1 MGGPEIKM
9 GNDYVT
15 VERIAL
21 HQDLSSV
28 LLLNVL
34 ELFLLLG
41 AFLLNL
47 LFLCVLLRYSV
58 FHIHLRIICLHITSA
73 VTLITVYSL
82 IRSVVS
88 LYQIFDNPIFTEAE
102 DSPPSCLFV
111 DVVPTCFCVLF
122 IVFPLILVVERSIAT
137 EKVRGYETFH
147 FPSGMMRL
155 CMIFWT
161 PAIVWLIS
169 ECLSFSQQSSVLSCE
184 LWRIREETP
193 LQRSVW
199 YLIVTF
205 FNLVFTFMLRGL
217 TTKNQRHEVES
228 VTSERSRY
236 TLSHRF
242 QLREN
247 SRTCSF
253 LVSLHGLIC
262 LCFLAF
268 CVVDVTLA
276 DVRNSDD
283 IYMLLFRRELS
294 YVIAPMFTSLYA
306 LNFLCRL
313 DIVYD
318 KAKKFV
324 RAMYGYEEGKNLLA

>member
-1 MGGPEIKM
+1 MES
-9 GNDYVT
+9 DYVT
-15 VERIAL
+15 IERISL
-21 HQDLSSV
+21 QQGLSSI
-28 LLLNVL
+28 LLLNVV

-41 AFLLNL
+41 AILLNV

-73 VTLITVYSL
+73 VTLVTVYSL

-88 LYQIFDNPIFTEAE
+88 LYQIFDNPVVT
-102 DSPPSCLFV
+102 DSGDSSACLFV
-111 DVVPTCFCVLF
+111 DVVPACFCVLF
-122 IVFPLILVVERSIAT
+122 IVFPLIVVIERSIAT

-155 CMIFWT
+155 CIIFWV
-161 PAIVWLIS
+161 PAIMWLIS
-169 ECLSFSQQSSVLSCE
+169 GGFSLGAQASVLSCE
-184 LWRIREETP
+184 LRRIREQTA

-205 FNLVFTFMLRGL
+205 FNLIFTIMLKGL

-268 CVVDVTLA
+268 SLVDHAVADVTNID
-276 DVRNSDD
+276 DV
-283 IYMLLFRRELS
+283 YVLLFRRELS
-294 YVIAPMFTSLYA
+294 YVISPLFTILFA

-324 RAMYGYEEGKNLLA
+324 RAIYGYEEEKNLLA

>member
-1 MGGPEIKM
+1 ME
-9 GNDYVT
+9 NDYVT
-15 VERIAL
+15 IERISL
-21 HQDLSSV
+21 QQGFSSI
-28 LLLNVL
+28 LLLNII

-41 AFLLNL
+41 AFLLNI

-73 VTLITVYSL
+73 VTLVTVYSL
-82 IRSVVS
+82 IRTLVS
-88 LYQIFDNPIFTEAE
+88 LYQIFGNPLVTEP
-102 DSPPSCLFV
+102 DDLSTCLFV

-122 IVFPLILVVERSIAT
+122 IVFPLIVVIERSIAT

-155 CMIFWT
+155 CMIFWM
-161 PAIVWLIS
+161 PAMVWLIS
-169 ECLSFSQQSSVLSCE
+169 GGFSLSTQSSVLSCE
-184 LWRIREETP
+184 LRRIREQTP

-199 YLIVTF
+199 
-205 FNLVFTFMLRGL
+205 
-217 TTKNQRHEVES
+217 
-228 VTSERSRY
+228 Y

-268 CVVDVTLA
+268 TLVDHANA
-276 DVRNSDD
+276 DVSNTNDM
-283 IYMLLFRRELS
+283 YTLLFKRELS
-294 YVIAPMFTSLYA
+294 YVISPLFTILFA

-324 RAMYGYEEGKNLLA
+324 RAIYGYEEGCKQKPQTDLFFRPHPPQQPPPPPPPPKKRLSVVIAIARIKERHNV

>member
-1 MGGPEIKM
+1 NSKGAVIKNPYFQEPD
-9 GNDYVT
+9 G
-15 VERIAL
+15 
-21 HQDLSSV
+21 SS
-28 LLLNVL
+28 
-34 ELFLLLG
+34 
-41 AFLLNL
+41 
-47 LFLCVLLRYSV
+47 
-58 FHIHLRIICLHITSA
+58 I
-73 VTLITVYSL
+73 
-82 IRSVVS
+82 
-88 LYQIFDNPIFTEAE
+88 
-102 DSPPSCLFV
+102 CLFV

-122 IVFPLILVVERSIAT
+122 IVFPLIVVIERSIAT

-155 CMIFWT
+155 CMIF
-161 PAIVWLIS
+161 
-169 ECLSFSQQSSVLSCE
+169 
-184 LWRIREETP
+184 
-193 LQRSVW
+193 
-199 YLIVTF
+199 
-205 FNLVFTFMLRGL
+205 
-217 TTKNQRHEVES
+217 KNQRHEVES

-268 CVVDVTLA
+268 SLVDLAVA
-276 DVRNSDD
+276 DVGNTND

-294 YVIAPMFTSLYA
+294 YVISPLFTILFA

-324 RAMYGYEEGKNLLA
+324 RAIYGYEE

>member
-1 MGGPEIKM
+1 ME
-9 GNDYVT
+9 NDYVT
-15 VERIAL
+15 IERISL
-21 HQDLSSV
+21 QQGFSSI
-28 LLLNVL
+28 LLLNII

-41 AFLLNL
+41 ALLLNI

-73 VTLITVYSL
+73 VTLVTVYSL
-82 IRSVVS
+82 IRTLVS
-88 LYQIFDNPIFTEAE
+88 LYQIFGNPLVTEP
-102 DSPPSCLFV
+102 DDLSTCLFV

-122 IVFPLILVVERSIAT
+122 IVFPLIVVIERSIAT

-155 CMIFWT
+155 CMIFWM
-161 PAIVWLIS
+161 PAMVWLIS
-169 ECLSFSQQSSVLSCE
+169 GGFSLSTQSSVLSCE
-184 LWRIREETP
+184 LRRIREQTP

-205 FNLVFTFMLRGL
+205 FNLIFTILLRGL

-268 CVVDVTLA
+268 TLVDHA
-276 DVRNSDD
+276 NSDVGNNND
-283 IYMLLFRRELS
+283 MYTLLFKRELS
-294 YVIAPMFTSLYA
+294 YVISPLFTILFA

-324 RAMYGYEEGKNLLA
+324 RAIYGYEEEKNLLA